1 MAQERSL
8 GDYLRPLG
16 KHSLLIILLVLIAA
30 AGGLI
35 VAAIL
40 SGSQPYQAQAII
52 VYKNSD
58 RITLTGAPD
67 FRDTTVTDPNRP
79 QKLKLLAGSVDVAAK
94 VKAEAATQT
103 QPDIRAF
110 GTRDLVSL
118 QNAVTV
124 DARGDLVYVQAQAA
138 TVPAATWLA
147 NTWAG
152 AAMAKINQVYGAS
165 SDNVEQAL
173 TQAKTDL
180 DADEQAL
187 QQFLATSRI
196 DSLTQELTQT
206 QKFLETASAGL
217 TAGQLTLYSTSR
229 DAIQRNLQVSYSMVY
244 TLDQHLSD
252 LSALRTR
259 IEQGPDTGDALYSN
273 QVALLVLLSKIVAG
287 SQGPQVQFQLSAA
300 DSGRAPPTKA
310 DQLNEVDSTTAAVQ
324 KLQSDLRAQIRDQEA
339 ALSAPPPTAAA
350 NGANS
355 VPATLQA
362 PLKRMN
368 ELQSQIEQLTFQR
381 SQLQRTRDLQQTS
394 YDLLRSRLA
403 EQQVNGVISSVVD
416 LGSGASDDATA
427 QSRSPV
433 RMMALLGGAAALIAA
448 VLGIILAYG
457 LSLLRPNFS
466 SNASITARFR
476 RSAA

>member
-1 MAQERSL
+1 
-8 GDYLRPLG
+8 
-16 KHSLLIILLVLIAA
+16 
-30 AGGLI
+30 
-35 VAAIL
+35 
-40 SGSQPYQAQAII
+40 
-52 VYKNSD
+52 
-58 RITLTGAPD
+58 
-67 FRDTTVTDPNRP
+67 
-79 QKLKLLAGSVDVAAK
+79 
-94 VKAEAATQT
+94 
-103 QPDIRAF
+103 
-110 GTRDLVSL
+110 
-118 QNAVTV
+118 
-124 DARGDLVYVQAQAA
+124 
-138 TVPAATWLA
+138 
-147 NTWAG
+147 
-152 AAMAKINQVYGAS
+152 MAKINQIYGAS